1 MLKLQDLTFAIDGK
15 PLLEAA
21 SAVIP
26 AGHKVGI
33 VGRNGTGKTTLFRLI
48 RNEWALDSGSIE
60 YPAYYRVGG
69 VEQEAP
75 ANNVSLLDTV
85 LAADIE
91 YHSLRSEAETAT
103 DPMRI
108 AEIHTRL
115 SDINAHSAEARA
127 ATILSGLGFDSRAQ
141 ARPCSEFSGGWR
153 MRVALG
159 AVLFAQPDLLLLDEP
174 TNYLDLEGAVWLESF
189 LARYSHTVLVI
200 SHDRGLLNRSVTGIL
215 HLNDLKLRYQTGG
228 YDQFDAERRLRLEQ
242 QIATKKKQDAQ
253 RAHIQSFVDRF
264 RYKASKARQA
274 QSRLKQLEK
283 MQPIAALSE
292 SAVASFQFPSPDPL
306 PPPLM
311 VIEKAAVGYD
321 NNPVLRNIDLRLD
334 LDDRIALLG
343 TNGEGKSTLSK
354 LIADR
359 LAPMEGEIRKSG
371 KLRIGFFAQHQ
382 LDELVPGDTPFQHMA
397 RLRPDELPTK
407 LRARLGAAGI
417 GADIVEN
424 PVERLS
430 GGQKARL
437 LMAMAAIDAPHILI
451 LDEPTNHLDIESR
464 EALIHALN
472 DYQGA
477 VILVSHDPHLVET
490 IADQLWIVRDG
501 AVRPFDGDMN
511 DYRKQ
516 LLQART
522 GKGRTAA
529 SGDQDSGPATSDPAA
544 NNPTSGDLAANSP
557 AANNPARALSGK
569 ERRASTAG
577 LRSAITKNEK
587 ELAKLNQQ
595 KEALEKDMATPGF
608 FDSSNSV
615 QSAEAGRQ
623 LAALNTAIEAA
634 EEAWVTLQE
643 DLDAALAE

>member
-91 YHSLRSEAETAT
+91 YHSLRAEAETAT

-242 QIATKKKQDAQ
+242 QMATKKKQDAQ

-501 AVRPFDGDMN
+501 AVRPFDGDIN

-529 SGDQDSGPATSDPAA
+529 SGDQDSGPATS
-544 NNPTSGDLAANSP
+544 DLAANSP

>member
-1 MLKLQDLTFAIDGK
+1 MLKMNDITFAIDGK
-15 PLLEAA
+15 PLFEAA

-26 AGHKVGI
+26 TGHKVGI

-48 RNEWALDSGSIE
+48 RNEWSLDSGSIE
-60 YPAYYRVGG
+60 YPAHYRVGG

-75 ANNVSLLDTV
+75 ANNVSLMDTV
-85 LAADIE
+85 LAANVE
-91 YHSLRSEAETAT
+91 YASLTAEAETAT

-108 AEIHTRL
+108 AEIHARL
-115 SDINAHSAEARA
+115 SDIGAHSAESRA
-127 ATILSGLGFDSRAQ
+127 ATILAGLGFDKKAQ
-141 ARPCSEFSGGWR
+141 MRPCSEFSGGWR

-159 AVLFAQPDLLLLDEP
+159 AVLFSQPDLLLLDEP

-189 LARYSHTVLVI
+189 LAKYDRTVLVI

-228 YDQFDAERRLRLEQ
+228 YDQFDYERRLRLEQ
-242 QIATKKKQDAQ
+242 QLATKKKQDEQ

-292 SAVASFQFPSPDPL
+292 SAVAGFSFPSPNPL

-311 VIEKAAVGYD
+311 VIEKATVGYD
-321 NNPVLRNIDLRLD
+321 GRPVLRNVDLRLD
-334 LDDRIALLG
+334 TDDRIALLG

-354 LIADR
+354 LIANR

-382 LDELVPGDTPFQHMA
+382 LDELVPGETPFQHMA

-407 LRARLGAAGI
+407 LRTRLSAAGI
-417 GADIVEN
+417 GPDIVEN
-424 PVERLS
+424 AVEKLS

-437 LMAMAAIDAPHILI
+437 LMALAAIDAPHILI

-464 EALIHALN
+464 EALIHAIN

-477 VILVSHDPHLVET
+477 IILVSHDPHLVET
-490 IADQLWIVRDG
+490 IADQLWIVHSG
-501 AVRPFDGDMN
+501 AVQPFDGDMD

-516 LLQART
+516 LLQKRS
-522 GKGRTAA
+522 GKGQASLPGHQPSGAA
-529 SGDQDSGPATSDPAA
+529 SAGAPAK
-544 NNPTSGDLAANSP
+544 
-557 AANNPARALSGK
+557 PARALSGK

-577 LRSAITKNEK
+577 VRSAITRNERDLEKLNLHKATLEKEMTSAGFFDAANSNRAAKVGK
-587 ELAKLNQQ
+587 ELACVNESIAATEEEWIELQ
-595 KEALEKDMATPGF
+595 ELLE
-608 FDSSNSV
+608 
-615 QSAEAGRQ
+615 
-623 LAALNTAIEAA
+623 AALT
-634 EEAWVTLQE
+634 
-643 DLDAALAE
+643 D

>member
-91 YHSLRSEAETAT
+91 YHSLRAEAETAT

-242 QIATKKKQDAQ
+242 QMATKKKQDAQ

-516 LLQART
+516 LLQARA

-529 SGDQDSGPATSDPAA
+529 SGDQDNGPATSDPAA

>member
-242 QIATKKKQDAQ
+242 QMATKKKQDAQ

-516 LLQART
+516 LLQARA

>member
-91 YHSLRSEAETAT
+91 YHSLRAEAETAT

-242 QIATKKKQDAQ
+242 QMATKKKQDAQ

-529 SGDQDSGPATSDPAA
+529 SGDQDSGPATNDPV
-544 NNPTSGDLAANSP
+544 SGDLAANSP